1 MKRSS
6 YSIGACGLICEGCEI
21 LEASSNPELARSNA
35 DWLQQHGYPQVRP
48 EDVHC
53 SGCKGDRATH
63 WSADCWIL
71 LCCVDKKGLEF
82 CYECQDFPCSRLNEW
97 AKGNKRYEKAVGR
110 LKEMK
115 EGKESTP

>member
-1 MKRSS
+1 MKKHEPLMA
-6 YSIGACGLICEGCEI
+6 ACGLNCEECEI
-21 LEASSNPELARSNA
+21 RLASDNRELASRIS
-35 DWLQQHGYPQVRP
+35 DWFGRHGSPQVAP
-48 EDVHC
+48 ENVRC
-53 SGCKGDRATH
+53 SGRKGDRAKH

-115 EGKESTP
+115 KGKESTP